1 MRNRFNWPLWSGFVL
16 TLAAFKT
23 YFEVFT
29 KYPSM
34 RDLPW
39 PSLLIFA
46 VALTLLAIG
55 ARRAFAAEPRSRARR
70 VIASIV
76 TFLGAMIFVFFCFAI
91 FIATKMLPKSEQ
103 AIAVGAKAPDFTLPD
118 INDRAVSLS
127 QLITAPGTK
136 SVALIFYRGYW

>member
-16 TLAAFKT
+16 SLAAFAT
-23 YFEVFT
+23 YFTVFA
-29 KYPSM
+29 KYPST

-39 PSLLIFA
+39 PSLLLFG
-46 VALTLLAIG
+46 VALTLLVIG
-55 ARRAFAAEPRSRARR
+55 TGRAFATEPRSRARR

-76 TFLGAMIFVFFCFAI
+76 TFLGATIFVFFCFAI

-127 QLITAPGTK
+127 QLIAAPGTK
-136 SVALIFYRGYW
+136 GVALIFYRGYW

>member
-16 TLAAFKT
+16 SLAAFAT
-23 YFEVFT
+23 YFTVFA
-29 KYPSM
+29 KYPST

-39 PSLLIFA
+39 ASLLIFG
-46 VALTLLAIG
+46 VALTLLVIG
-55 ARRAFAAEPRSRARR
+55 AGRAFAAEPRSRARR

-76 TFLGAMIFVFFCFAI
+76 TFLGATIFVFFCFAI

-103 AIAVGAKAPDFTLPD
+103 AVAVGAKAPDFTLPD

-127 QLITAPGTK
+127 QLIAPGTK
-136 SVALIFYRGYW
+136 GVALIFYRGYW